1 MSIMISL
8 YCNSKML
15 IFLNIGSNRGAIDD
29 VDKVYEILQSLNIR
43 VLVIIVL
50 GHLDHIPHVVVKNKV
65 NNNYTAFQ
73 YKGSSLIGE
82 DFISPLFDWSPI

>member
-1 MSIMISL
+1 MVQ
-8 YCNSKML
+8 
-15 IFLNIGSNRGAIDD
+15 NRYSSFMNKTPFG
-29 VDKVYEILQSLNIR
+29 KELLR

-50 GHLDHIPHVVVKNKV
+50 GYSAKPNPMQLRCIHLDHIPHVVVKNKV